1 MNRPFV
7 LLFGSLWKNP
17 DFMRLWLSDTISVF
31 GSQITILALPL
42 TAALLLHATPSE
54 MGVRVAMETLP
65 FGLFSLFAGV
75 WIDRN
80 RRLPLLRFCAL
91 SRGVLL
97 LGI

>member
-1 MNRPFV
+1 
-7 LLFGSLWKNP
+7 
-17 DFMRLWLSDTISVF
+17 
-31 GSQITILALPL
+31 
-42 TAALLLHATPSE
+42 
-54 MGVRVAMETLP
+54 VAMETLP

-97 LGI
+97 LGIPAAAWLSVLTMPVLYVIGFLLTCPRYSPTSPIRRWWPS